1 MNYKDLILRFIKSL
15 VVTTV
20 IIVIV
25 ALIFYYFAP
34 SDYYT
39 VSFPYLLAF
48 FMIAAVVVYHFMLK
62 AIEKRPARFVG
73 IFMLTTMVKLFAYMS
88 VMITY
93 ALLNRE
99 EAMAFIVAFFVL
111 YVVYTIVEVSSL
123 LKVNRDHIYQGNN
136 A

>member
-1 MNYKDLILRFIKSL
+1 MNYKDLILRFIKSM
-15 VVTTV
+15 VVTAV

-25 ALIFYYFAP
+25 ALIFYSLAP

-39 VSFPYLLAF
+39 QSFPYLLAF

-73 IFMLTTMVKLFAYMS
+73 IFMLTTMVKLFAYMA

-111 YVVYTIVEVSSL
+111 YVVFTIVEVSSL
-123 LKVNRDHIYQGNN
+123 LKVNRDHVYHGNN
-136 A
+136 G